1 MYDLSRDWYA
11 RRMDEDWEP
20 ATVDEA
26 EAVFTKHGLS
36 GPFWSL
42 G

>member
-1 MYDLSRDWYA
+1 
-11 RRMDEDWEP
+11 MDEDWEP
-20 ATVDEA
+20 ATADEA
-26 EAVFTKHGLS
+26 EAVFTKHGLT